1 MINMAYINKLPA
13 FTANVG
19 NEQMIFP
26 LVIFKKNTTIEEIQI
41 IVEKI
46 IKTKIITNKL
56 KVN

>member
-1 MINMAYINKLPA
+1 MAYINKLPA